1 MRRDERSDSLK
12 WLEEALL
19 EEEEQEL
26 TQDADEFE
34 EEFAPSEVF
43 PRKRRQ
49 NSAVAHSRT
58 FYDDEVFDESA
69 AVEDTEPR
77 RKGIGGLLVLALL
90 ELAGIVAIAAWWA
103 KCLL

>member
-1 MRRDERSDSLK
+1 MRQDERADSLK

-19 EEEEQEL
+19 EEEAQEL
-26 TQDADEFE
+26 SEEADEFE
-34 EEFAPSEVF
+34 EEFSASEVS

-58 FYDDEVFDESA
+58 FYDDEVFDENA

-77 RKGIGGLLVLALL
+77 RKGIGGLLLLALL
-90 ELAGIVAIAAWWA
+90 ELIGIVAIAAWWA

>member
-19 EEEEQEL
+19 EEEEQEFPEA
-26 TQDADEFE
+26 ADEFE
-34 EEFAPSEVF
+34 EEFAPSEAS

-49 NSAVAHSRT
+49 NSAVAHCRT

>member
-1 MRRDERSDSLK
+1 MRRDERADSLK

-19 EEEEQEL
+19 EEEAQEL
-26 TQDADEFE
+26 SEEADEFE
-34 EEFAPSEVF
+34 EEFSAPEFS

-49 NSAVAHSRT
+49 SSAVTHSRT
-58 FYDDEVFDESA
+58 FYDDEVFDENA

-77 RKGIGGLLVLALL
+77 RKGIGGLLLLALL

>member
-1 MRRDERSDSLK
+1 MRRDERADSLK

-19 EEEEQEL
+19 EEEAQEL
-26 TQDADEFE
+26 PEEDEAFE
-34 EEFAPSEVF
+34 EDFAPSEF
-43 PRKRRQ
+43 SPRKRRQ

-58 FYDDEVFDESA
+58 FYDDEVFDENA

-77 RKGIGGLLVLALL
+77 RKGIGGLLLLALL

>member
-1 MRRDERSDSLK
+1 MRQDERADSLK

-19 EEEEQEL
+19 EEEAQEL
-26 TQDADEFE
+26 SEEADEFE
-34 EEFAPSEVF
+34 EEFSAPEFS
-43 PRKRRQ
+43 PRKQRQ

-58 FYDDEVFDESA
+58 FYDDEVFDENA

-77 RKGIGGLLVLALL
+77 RKGIGGLLLLALL
-90 ELAGIVAIAAWWA
+90 ELAGIVAIAAWWV